1 MNDIDLRSVCSHASQ
16 SLMWDG
22 RQQTEPAEMHRYAL
36 AAASGVQVDAWFA
49 ENGNRRPAW
58 LTARTAPQQPEKIA
72 VAADRRFNLVD
83 ARDASG
89 LDLDVEASDVRG
101 VAHDL
106 APQQPDTPE
115 HAARGR

>member
-1 MNDIDLRSVCSHASQ
+1 MHSDTSDGTRSSQ
-16 SLMWDG
+16 PSTSPSRTTSVTAFTPTWSP
-22 RQQTEPAEMHRYAL
+22 T
-36 AAASGVQVDAWFA
+36 AADWES
-49 ENGNRRPAW
+49 RPAW